1 MKRLL
6 VVSLATRFGGGETY
20 LEQLAPILRD
30 RVRLSVFC
38 IHPELKTRLQSVGV
52 HTCCLNLAGK
62 WTDVFRIPLSIL
74 VLFYFRLFH
83 GVRHVVL
90 NGHAPAALA
99 LPARLVGYRV
109 FVVAHLNLTERK
121 SLLQRLLLHRRYLL
135 SLRFVDRI
143 ICVSEPVATELRTIV
158 PGKDIAAIPNWIADI
173 PLYRIRRPG
182 SDGKLRLLFVG
193 RLVELKGLALLLNAM
208 RHIPMVS
215 LTVVG
220 EGESRDAL
228 QGMALE
234 LDVEF
239 VGFQKITGP
248 FFERADIFVNPSRGP
263 EGLPMVSLEAMAHG
277 LPCLLSDLPV
287 HVDISQNRRAAMLF
301 KCGSVDDLTTKLS
314 ELIAN
319 PLLRDQYALRAHQAI
334 SDHYCASIATTKY
347 LHALEIE

>member
-1 MKRLL
+1 MKCLL

-30 RVRLSVFC
+30 RIPLTVFC
-38 IHPELKTRLQSVGV
+38 IHPELKNRLQSLGI

-74 VLFYFRLFH
+74 ALLYFRLFR
-83 GVRHVVL
+83 GESHVVL

-99 LPARLVGYRV
+99 LPARLLGYRI

-121 SLLQRLLLHRRYLL
+121 TLLQRLLLHRRYLL

-143 ICVSEPVATELRTIV
+143 ICVSEPVAAELRAIF
-158 PGKDIAAIPNWIADI
+158 PRKDIVAIPNWIADI
-173 PLYRIRRPG
+173 PPYCNRRPS

-193 RLVELKGLALLLNAM
+193 RLVELKGLALLLSAM
-208 RHIPMVS
+208 RHLPTVS

-220 EGESRDAL
+220 EGQARDAL
-228 QGMALE
+228 QKMALE

-239 VGFQKITGP
+239 VGFQKITRP
-248 FFERADIFVNPSRGP
+248 YFERADIFVNPTRGP

-277 LPCLLSDLPV
+277 MPCILSDLPV
-287 HVDISQNRRAAMLF
+287 HVDISQGGEAAVLF
-301 KCGSVDDLTTKLS
+301 KCGSVVDLTIRIS

-319 PLLRDQYALRAHQAI
+319 PPLRDQYGTQARQMI
-334 SDHYCASIATTKY
+334 LDHYCGSIAKNKY
-347 LHALEIE
+347 LQALEIE